1 MAIAP
6 NTTFTSGAILTAAQM
21 NALPWG
27 IVAIGQRTSNQ
38 TLAGVEAITVTTSAF
53 TAVANRY
60 YKITFYEPNVVYQSG
75 TVNYVEQL
83 MYKTNLAGTQLQYGP
98 FVITSN
104 LRGRGVLELTTT
116 FAAGST
122 VIVGSL
128 SPSGGGTVTATSS
141 ATFPAQI
148 IVQDIGPA

>member
-21 NALPWG
+21 NALPFG
-27 IVAIGQRTSNQ
+27 IVAIGTRTANQ
-38 TLAGVEAITVTTSAF
+38 TFAGAEAISVTSSAF
-53 TAVANRY
+53 TAIANRY
-60 YKITFYEPNVVYQSG
+60 YKITFYEPSVAYTSG

-83 MYKTNLAGTQLQYGP
+83 LYKTNLAGTQLQYGP
-98 FVITSN
+98 FTIGAF
-104 LRGRGVLELTTT
+104 RGRGIVEVTTT

-122 VIVGSL
+122 VVVGSL
-128 SPSGGGTVTATSS
+128 SPSGGGTVTASAS
-141 ATFPAQI
+141 ATLPAQI

>member
-6 NTTFTSGAILTAAQM
+6 NTTFTSGSILTAAQM

-38 TLAGVEAITVTTSAF
+38 SLAGVEAITVTTSAF

-60 YKITFYEPNVVYQSG
+60 YKITFYEPNVVYGSG

-98 FVITSN
+98 FVISN
-104 LRGRGVLELTTT
+104 QRGRGVLELTTT

-128 SPSGGGTVTATSS
+128 SPAGGGTVTATAG

-148 IVQDIGPA
+148 IVQDMGPA